1 MKGIK
6 KARQGCPCP
15 GRDFHINTV
24 AEVTPTERPESTGAE
39 SANITRGNSTVS
51 VNVEDVGALVQHYIK
66 KFSHF
71 SSWQKPDDKLLAKTG
86 KQLIKARKD
95 TKGKLKGA
103 LKDFAK
109 MKVDPHFADWMEDMC
124 PCPNADGYEKMMT
137 AYMRTRTPTSSL
149 KLEKHWYKDVL
160 DVYKKK
166 HRAEQVEEEK
176 EQEEAAARKRQD
188 GSATPQQM

>member
-1 MKGIK
+1 
-6 KARQGCPCP
+6 
-15 GRDFHINTV
+15 
-24 AEVTPTERPESTGAE
+24 
-39 SANITRGNSTVS
+39 
-51 VNVEDVGALVQHYIK
+51 
-66 KFSHF
+66 
-71 SSWQKPDDKLLAKTG
+71 
-86 KQLIKARKD
+86 
-95 TKGKLKGA
+95 
-103 LKDFAK
+103 